1 MSPTEINARIKA
13 IAAEMGFERC
23 GIARADAIGRSD
35 YVRRWLGQGMAG
47 SMEYLHRH
55 LEKRLDPRELM
66 PGAKS
71 AIVVAL
77 VYKNPVSPPTCE
89 LQTSNSSVGYTP
101 QLASRLPK
109 EGPGGIEARGRIAMY
124 AWGEDY
130 HDVLR
135 DKLRAMEE
143 RLRTE
148 INEPFQCR
156 ICVDTAP
163 IIERELAAAAG
174 VGWIAKNTLAIHP
187 DLGSFFFL
195 GVMLTTLD
203 IAPDNP
209 IADHC
214 GTCTACL
221 EACPTQA
228 FPAPYQMDASRC
240 ISYLTIEHRGD
251 ISKPFQEMMD
261 DWIFGC
267 DVCQDVCPHNRKAPN
282 THEPRFALR
291 NPAPAP
297 PLHELLEWS
306 EAEYRENIR
315 DSAISRA
322 RLDMLK
328 RNAIIVLENNES
340 RRETALSETSPPL
353 RPGFPR

>member
-13 IAAEMGFERC
+13 IAAGAGFERC
-23 GIARADAIGRSD
+23 GIARADAIGRGD
-35 YVRRWLGQGMAG
+35 YVRWWLGQSMAG

-77 VYKNPVSPPTCE
+77 VYKQSSP
-89 LQTSNSSVGYTP
+89 NHG
-101 QLASRLPK
+101 LAAQPPPLPR
-109 EGPGGIEARGRIAMY
+109 GDTGGSEPRGRIAMY

-130 HDVLR
+130 HNVLR
-135 DKLRAMEE
+135 DNLRAMENK
-143 RLRTE
+143 LRTE

-163 IIERELAAAAG
+163 IIEREIAAAAG
-174 VGWIAKNTLAIHP
+174 IGWIAKNTVVIDP
-187 DLGSFFFL
+187 ELGSYFFL

-203 IAPDNP
+203 IAPDAP

-221 EACPTQA
+221 DACPTQA
-228 FPAPYQMDASRC
+228 FMAPYQMDASRC

-251 ISKPFQEMMD
+251 ISRPFQEMMG

-267 DVCQDVCPHNRKAPN
+267 DVCQDVCPHNRRAPD

-297 PLHELLEWS
+297 PLKELLAWG

-328 RNAIIVLENNES
+328 RNAIIALESNGS
-340 RRETALSETSPPL
+340 RRDPALSQNPSPS
-353 RPGFPR
+353 